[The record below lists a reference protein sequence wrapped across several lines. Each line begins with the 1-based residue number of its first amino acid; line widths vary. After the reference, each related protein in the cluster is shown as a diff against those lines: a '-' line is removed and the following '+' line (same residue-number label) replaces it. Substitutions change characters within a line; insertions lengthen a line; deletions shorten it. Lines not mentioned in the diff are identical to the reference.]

1 MLTEK
6 SYDCNL
12 IIYVPLFISFL
23 ALFFAIFSFWWMNW
37 RKGKIIVGPTRSF
50 AATSK
55 SEDDLLIIQLPLV
68 FYNDGAA
75 SQVIQNLRLT
85 LVQNG
90 NRSAILYF
98 NNTVPDL
105 VNTKT
110 REWAR
115 QFAVEGRKSYSS
127 VFVFQRKPGNF
138 IFHKGKC
145 QAILE
150 GKLNNDKKWE
160 EMLTFDLQIP
170 DKSVNTMNS
179 AQLLPYDNDPDRE

>member
-1 MLTEK
+1 MEESMNITA
-6 SYDCNL
+6 
-12 IIYVPLFISFL
+12 LFISTL
-23 ALFFAIFSFWWMNW
+23 ALLFTIFSFWWMNW
-37 RKGKIIVGPTRSF
+37 RRGKIIVGPPRSF

-105 VNTKT
+105 VNAQT
-110 REWAR
+110 REWAC

-150 GKLNNDKKWE
+150 GKLNNDEKWE

-170 DKSVNTMNS
+170 AKSVNTMNS
-179 AQLLPYDNDPDRE
+179 GQLIAYDNDPDRELED

>member
-1 MLTEK
+1 MSNASL
-6 SYDCNL
+6 L
-12 IIYVPLFISFL
+12 ISFF
-23 ALFFAIFSFWWMNW
+23 ALFFTIFSFWWMNW
-37 RKGKIIVGPTRSF
+37 RKGKIIVGPPRSF

-55 SEDDLLIIQLPLV
+55 SEDGLLIVQLPLV

-85 LVQNG
+85 IIQNE

-98 NNTVPDL
+98 NNTVSDL
-105 VNTKT
+105 VNDKN

-150 GKLNNDKKWE
+150 GKLNNDEKWE
-160 EMLTFDLQIP
+160 EMLIFYLQIQ
-170 DKSVNTMNS
+170 DKRVNTMNS
-179 AQLLPYDNDPDRE
+179 GKLTPCDNDPDRE

>member
-37 RKGKIIVGPTRSF
+37 RRGKIIVGPPRSF

-55 SEDDLLIIQLPLV
+55 SQDDLLIIQLPLV

-75 SQVIQNLRLT
+75 SQIIQNLRLT
-85 LVQNG
+85 IIQNG

-105 VNTKT
+105 VNAQT

-150 GKLNNDKKWE
+150 GKLNNDVKWE
-160 EMLTFDLQIP
+160 EMLTFDLQIQG
-170 DKSVNTMNS
+170 KSVNTMNS
-179 AQLLPYDNDPDRE
+179 GQLIPYDNDPDRE